1 MNKLILNSCRFT
13 EEGSITLG
21 CNTSERDGQIVFFVE
36 DTGGG
41 IPENRKNN
49 LYTWFDDPEDMA
61 DEAELDLSICQ
72 RLAQKIGGALEL
84 DELYAKG
91 TRMLLILP
99 LK

>member
-1 MNKLILNSCRFT
+1 
-13 EEGSITLG
+13 
-21 CNTSERDGQIVFFVE
+21 
-36 DTGGG
+36 
-41 IPENRKNN
+41 
-49 LYTWFDDPEDMA
+49 MA

-72 RLAQKIGGALEL
+72 RLAQKIGGALEW